1 MKRGS
6 ALFAAVIAFAV
17 TTASGA
23 ERQPELPLVVNGDV
37 SLTTT
42 DFEAYLQKVPDN
54 IREDFRRNLQ
64 RVKPTVDGLWI
75 QRMIGAKARAAG
87 LADDPVIAARLR
99 QAADQILADAY
110 LQQEDKKLKIPD
122 LTARAQEIYKT
133 RPEEFKLPE
142 QVHVQHI
149 LVATN
154 CRGREEALQRA
165 KDIHAR
171 VANAGE
177 AAFLAEVEKSSEDPS
192 KEKNKG
198 DLGVAPVTAF
208 EAPFAQAVA
217 KLKKPG
223 EVSAPVETKYGIHI
237 IRLVRREPDRIK
249 PFSEVKEGL
258 VALERQKLI
267 DAERTRQVNLVRDDP
282 KTHLYL
288 ENVEALTA
296 PRNQASLTTDPK
308 SR

>member
-6 ALFAAVIAFAV
+6 ALLAAVIAFAV
-17 TTASGA
+17 PTAIGA
-23 ERQPELPLVVNGDV
+23 ERQPDLPLVVNGDV
-37 SLTTT
+37 SLTTV
-42 DFEAYLQKVPDN
+42 DFEAYLQKVPEN
-54 IREDFRRNLQ
+54 VREDFRRSPQ

-75 QRMIGAKARAAG
+75 QRMIGSKARAAG

-122 LTARAQEIYKT
+122 LSPRAQEIYKT
-133 RPEEFKLPE
+133 RPEEFKVPE
-142 QVHVQHI
+142 QVRVQHI
-149 LVATN
+149 LVATS
-154 CRGREEALQRA
+154 CRGHDEAVQRA
-165 KDIHAR
+165 KEIHAR
-171 VANAGE
+171 VANADE
-177 AAFLAEVEKSSEDPS
+177 AAFLAEVEKSSDDMS

-198 DLGVAPVTAF
+198 DLGMAAVTSF

-217 KLKKPG
+217 KMKKPG
-223 EVSAPVETKYGIHI
+223 EISAPVETKYGMHI
-237 IRLVRREPDRIK
+237 IRFVSRQPERIK
-249 PFSEVKEGL
+249 PFAEVKD
-258 VALERQKLI
+258 ALIAGERQKII

-296 PRNQASLTTDPK
+296 RNQASLTTDSK